1 MTQEKLIGADVE
13 TAMSADELEARLFQI
28 GGQRYHNLHP
38 FHDLMHTGKLSKGQV
53 QAWALNRYCYQAA
66 IPMKDA
72 SLMGR
77 IEDRD
82 LRREWL
88 HRVTDHDGYSE
99 DEGGIM
105 RWLILTDGLGLDRDY
120 VVSQNGALPSVR
132 FAVEAYIRYVRE
144 KPLLQAIA
152 SSLTEIFAP
161 KIHRDR
167 IAGMLENYDFIDDRL
182 MTYGTTRLNQAPV
195 DAEFALKYVRQHALR
210 ADQQQA
216 VIEALLFKLNVL
228 WVQSDALY
236 MAYVD
241 PGLIPPGAFV
251 PDDHPN

>member
-1 MTQEKLIGADVE
+1 MNIRTASTTPITQAMTAD
-13 TAMSADELEARLFQI
+13 ALEARLFEI
-28 GGQRYHNLHP
+28 GAERYHNLHP
-38 FHDLMHTGKLSKGQV
+38 FHDLLHSGQLNRGQV

-77 IEDRD
+77 IDDRE
-82 LRREWL
+82 LRREWM
-88 HRVTDHDGYSE
+88 HRITDHDGYDD

-120 VVSQNGALPSVR
+120 VVSQDGALPAVR
-132 FAVEAYIRYVRE
+132 LAVDAYIRYVRE

-152 SSLTEIFAP
+152 SSLTELFAP

-167 IAGMLENYDFIDDRL
+167 IAGMLKNYDFIDDRL

-195 DAEFALKYVRQHALR
+195 DADFALQYVRRHALR
-210 ADQQQA
+210 ADQQQD
-216 VIEALLFKLNVL
+216 VINALLFKLNVL
-228 WVQSDALY
+228 WIQLDALY
-236 MAYVD
+236 LAYVN
-241 PGLIPPGAFV
+241 PGLIAPGAFI
-251 PDDHPN
+251 PEE